1 MPCFTP
7 DIRLDL
13 VLFEHFQIEGG
24 SGREGRGRRERTTS
38 AHPKALL
45 WRDA

>member
-24 SGREGRGRRERTTS
+24 GREGRGRRERTTS